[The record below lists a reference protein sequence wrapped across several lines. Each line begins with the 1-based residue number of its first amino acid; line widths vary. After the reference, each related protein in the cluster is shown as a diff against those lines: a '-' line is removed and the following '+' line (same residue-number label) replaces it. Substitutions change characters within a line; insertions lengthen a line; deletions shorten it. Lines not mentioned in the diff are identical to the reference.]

1 MKLHQ
6 IKQALV
12 TGQDGDV
19 SSSKAERGSQLS
31 VWGKAAFVRETTTII
46 SLKSKLFYICSFFIV
61 FSFHCIYY
69 DLFQI
74 NIVMSSK
81 ERSIEL
87 YDDQYEWMSR
97 NTILTRSARVRKF
110 KFYQFKKVQ
119 SPQSP
124 GPLLLP
130 RGDVLDGEISSIP
143 EPKEDE
149 IDSQINE
156 IEKKIA
162 DVKGDENLD
171 QILDLVH
178 QKDDLLRRQMRLNI
192 IEQEKVLEKAHDE
205 LIKELRSLVNIDD
218 ALKTSDQLERQQ
230 YLYDKSLALVNKRN
244 ELVLHMDVQEKSID
258 DDNAV
263 KAKLRHVKSTR
274 SEEQESCCIQ

>member
-1 MKLHQ
+1 M
-6 IKQALV
+6 A
-12 TGQDGDV
+12 GQDGIV
-19 SSSKAERGSQLS
+19 SSSETERGSQLS
-31 VWGKAAFVRETTTII
+31 ARGKAAFVRETTIII
-46 SLKSKLFYICSFFIV
+46 SFESKLFYICSFFVI

-69 DLFQI
+69 ELFQT
-74 NIVMSSK
+74 NIVMSSQEK
-81 ERSIEL
+81 SIEL
-87 YDDQYEWMSR
+87 YDDQYEWISR
-97 NTILTRSARVRKF
+97 NTILTRSARIRKF

-130 RGDVLDGEISSIP
+130 RGDVLNGEISSIP

-149 IDSQINE
+149 IDRQISE

-162 DVKGDENLD
+162 DVKGDDNLD

-205 LIKELRSLVNIDD
+205 LIKELRSLMNIDD
-218 ALKTSDQLERQQ
+218 SSKTSEQLERQQ

-263 KAKLRHVKSTR
+263 KAKLKHVKSNR